1 MIEKHVQVIK
11 KKMYSTLY
19 VTSLGR
25 SKHTPHLRIPLHSF
39 ISSSSFRTVVSSVS
53 EVSSITSFFTSS
65 YCSSSRRLSLLKKS
79 KANKQISRDSGI
91 ARLTCNRSLTS
102 RAPVTL
108 SAQISFAEFARI
120 LSQRIQRRTEAT

>member
-1 MIEKHVQVIK
+1 MIEKHVQYIICYLFRPVK
-11 KKMYSTLY
+11 AYTTLENTLAFFY
-19 VTSLGR
+19 FILKFPDSSLFSLRGQLHNFIFHLFILFF
-25 SKHTPHLRIPLHSF
+25 KPPPLTP
-39 ISSSSFRTVVSSVS
+39 
-53 EVSSITSFFTSS
+53 E
-65 YCSSSRRLSLLKKS
+65 KS
-79 KANKQISRDSGI
+79 KGNKQISRDSGI